1 MRRGL
6 AAALLA
12 VAALGCIAAAPDFV
26 WRLPKGISPPPA
38 PADNPMSAA
47 KVELGRRLFYEADLS
62 IDGTLSC
69 ASCHEQH
76 RAFAEGNATRP
87 GVKGALGRRNVMGLT
102 NVGYLSPLTWADP
115 GQTSL
120 EGQVAV
126 PVTGLHPVE
135 MGMHGQEAEIAR
147 RLASDACY
155 RTMFAAAFPES
166 RGEITFAAVS
176 KAIAAFE
183 RTLISWDAPYDRYA
197 RGDRRA
203 LGDTAQR
210 GEALFRQAGCSS
222 CHAGPNLTDGR
233 YHVVSDV
240 RGDDRGLIEK
250 TGVAADHGAF
260 RTPSLRNVELTGPYL
275 HDGSAKT
282 LRVAIFAHDAAA
294 AELSQ
299 DDVTEL
305 EAFLESL
312 TDQKFVEDERFSL
325 PKTLCGKARTG

>member
-1 MRRGL
+1 MKPAL
-6 AAALLA
+6 IAALVA
-12 VAALGCIAAAPDFV
+12 AALGCAAAAPGFD
-26 WRLPKGISPPPA
+26 WGLPRGVGPPPV

-47 KVELGRRLFYEADLS
+47 KVELGRRLFYDADLS

-76 RAFAEGNATRP
+76 RGFAEGNATRP

-102 NVGYLSPLTWADP
+102 NVGYLAPLTWADP
-115 GQTSL
+115 TLATL

-135 MGMHGQEAEIAR
+135 MGMHGQEAELAR

-155 RTMFAAAFPES
+155 RTMFAAAFPET
-166 RGEITFAAVS
+166 RGEISLASAA

-183 RTLISWDAPYDRYA
+183 RTLIAWNTPYDRHL

-203 LGDTAQR
+203 LSEAAR
-210 GEALFRQAGCSS
+210 LGEARFRQAGCDT
-222 CHAGPNLTDGR
+222 CHAGPNLTDSR
-233 YHVVSDV
+233 FHVIAKP
-240 RGDDRGLIEK
+240 RGDDQGAFEK
-250 TGVAADHGAF
+250 TGAKADLGAF
-260 RTPSLRNVELTGPYL
+260 RTPSLRNVDLTSPYL

-282 LRVAIFAHDAAA
+282 LRVAIFAHETA
-294 AELSQ
+294 AEALSQ
-299 DDVTEL
+299 DDVTEI

-312 TDQKFVEDERFSL
+312 TDRRLATDPRLSVPKRF
-325 PKTLCGKARTG
+325 CGKARSG